1 MRDFLRSLPVFSGV
15 IADFD
20 TTALPDHP
28 AELFAQWL
36 RNAVEEGVHEPH
48 AMTVSTIDA
57 AGAPDAR
64 VLILKD
70 LDEHGWWF
78 ATNAASAKGLQLAAA
93 PTASLTFYWPAVAR
107 QVRVRGSV
115 APGSAQ
121 LSAQDFLSRSTGAR
135 AVALASNES
144 QPLADHAACAEAVAQ
159 AERRIVADPGIVST
173 DWQVYTVVARTVEF
187 WQADK
192 DRMHTRVQYRYRGE
206 CWTHGL
212 LWP

>member
-1 MRDFLRSLPVFSGV
+1 MREFLRSLPVFSGV

-20 TTALPDHP
+20 ITALPDHP
-28 AELFAQWL
+28 AELFEQWL

-48 AMTVSTIDA
+48 AMTLSTIDA
-57 AGAPDAR
+57 AGDPDAR

-70 LDEHGWWF
+70 LNEDGWWF
-78 ATNAASAKGLQLAAA
+78 ATNSSSAKGIQLAAA
-93 PTASLTFYWPAVAR
+93 PTASLTFYWPVVAR

-115 APGSAQ
+115 VPGSVQ
-121 LSAQDFLSRSTGAR
+121 RSAQDFLSRSTGAR

-144 QPLADHAACAEAVAQ
+144 QPLADQASCAEAVAI
-159 AERRIVADPGIVST
+159 AERKIVADPGIVSP
-173 DWQVYTVVARTVEF
+173 DWRVYALVARSVEF

-192 DRMHTRVQYRYRGE
+192 DRMHMRVQYRYDDD
-206 CWTHGL
+206 CWTNGL

>member
-20 TTALPDHP
+20 ITALPDHP
-28 AELFAQWL
+28 AALFEQWL
-36 RNAVEEGVHEPH
+36 RNAAEEGVNEPH
-48 AMTVSTIDA
+48 AMTLSTTDA
-57 AGAPDAR
+57 TGDPDAR

-70 LDEHGWWF
+70 LDERGWWF
-78 ATNAASAKGLQLAAA
+78 ATNAASAKGIQLATQ
-93 PTASLTFYWPAVAR
+93 PTAALTFYWPAVGR

-115 APGSAQ
+115 APGSPQ
-121 LSAQDFLSRSTGAR
+121 HSAQDFLSRSTGAR

-144 QPLADHAACAEAVAQ
+144 RPLADRAACAEAVAK
-159 AERRIVADPGIVST
+159 AEQKIVADPSIVAP
-173 DWQVYTVVARTVEF
+173 DWQAYALEARTVEF

-192 DRMHTRVQYRYRGE
+192 DRMHTRVQYRYHANS
-206 CWTHGL
+206 WTHGL